1 MNIFKQASRSGCH
14 VSICGEMAGD
24 PLSAVLLV
32 GLGYDTL
39 SMSAGSLL
47 RVKSMLLNITKTEA
61 RVLAR
66 KALKMDSAENV
77 VNYLESALGRPQIA
91 QLLKS

>member
-1 MNIFKQASRSGCH
+1 
-14 VSICGEMAGD
+14 MAGD
-24 PLSAVLLV
+24 PLSAVLLI

-66 KALKMDSAENV
+66 KALKMDSAEDV
-77 VNYLESALGRPQIA
+77 VKYLKSALGRPQIA